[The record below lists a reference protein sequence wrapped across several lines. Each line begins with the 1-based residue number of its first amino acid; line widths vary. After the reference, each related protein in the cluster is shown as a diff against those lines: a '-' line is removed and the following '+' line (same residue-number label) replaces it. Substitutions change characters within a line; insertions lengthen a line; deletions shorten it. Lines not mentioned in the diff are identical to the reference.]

1 MRKIFYDPKPPIEGE
16 GAESDSELNFG
27 QEAI

>member
-16 GAESDSELNFG
+16 GCEDENELNFG
-27 QEAI
+27 QQEI